1 MTKNIAP
8 RAGSPFKIIIMKNFK
23 YIERNRE
30 NNNMNVHISIL
41 HFSSE
46 VFLKEIIDIMAFNP
60 YIRLQSGETI
70 SYVTITPFLK
80 K

>member
-1 MTKNIAP
+1 
-8 RAGSPFKIIIMKNFK
+8 
-23 YIERNRE
+23 
-30 NNNMNVHISIL
+30 MNVHISIL